1 MKRVPL
7 LPKPRIGAGLPI
19 GRIES
24 IEALMQPSRK
34 ALVLSKEAE
43 KSATSI
49 SPEPIISL

>member
-7 LPKPRIGAGLPI
+7 LPKPRIGSGLPI

-24 IEALMQPSRK
+24 VEALLQPSRK

-43 KSATSI
+43 DNANSI
-49 SPEPIISL
+49 SPEPIMSL